1 LTFVFLIKS
10 TLFEPL
16 IHTLNLFNFGFKFVE
31 LCISAAGIKKSLL
44 RQTQR
49 GVKSMIFAESS
60 QLHDAAGNQISLLHF
75 AAGSETHPL
84 HFVAFSRQKVS
95 STLVVVDWL
104 VQIR

>member
-1 LTFVFLIKS
+1 VAALTFVFFIKS
-10 TLFEPL
+10 TLLEPL

-31 LCISAAGIKKSLL
+31 LCFSAARS
-44 RQTQR
+44 Q
-49 GVKSMIFAESS
+49 VNDFAEIS

-75 AAGSETHPL
+75 AAGSETHLL